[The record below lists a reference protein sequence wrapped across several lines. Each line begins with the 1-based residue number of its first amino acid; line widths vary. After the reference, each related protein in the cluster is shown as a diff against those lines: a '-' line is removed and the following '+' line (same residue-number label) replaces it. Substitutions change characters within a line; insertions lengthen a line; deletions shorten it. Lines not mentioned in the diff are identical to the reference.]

1 MALDPGY
8 HGLITGTVIRGT
20 DMSHTPRKPEPRINT
35 LPMQTDANSLYLAN
49 TVDSSQITAN
59 TQTSDRP
66 VTFNLSVEALE
77 RVREL
82 SKKLGIPMNTIVD
95 SALKNL

>member
-8 HGLITGTVIRGT
+8 HPEYTTGTST
-20 DMSHTPRKPEPRINT
+20 TYTPRKPEPLT
-35 LPMQTDANSLYLAN
+35 SMQTDANSLYLAN

-59 TQTSDRP
+59 IQNPVRP
-66 VTFNLSVEALE
+66 VTFNLSMEALE

-95 SALKNL
+95 SVLKNL